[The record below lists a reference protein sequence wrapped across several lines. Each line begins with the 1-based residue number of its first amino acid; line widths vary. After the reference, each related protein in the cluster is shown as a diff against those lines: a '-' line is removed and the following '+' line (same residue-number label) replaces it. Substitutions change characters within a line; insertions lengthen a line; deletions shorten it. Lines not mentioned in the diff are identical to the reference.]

1 MVAGKLR
8 RALDRFYT
16 GDGADNPVRIEIP
29 KGSYRPVFT
38 RNPAGD
44 DAIVA
49 TKPPVELSRDR
60 HDMTALPVVA
70 VIPFIAFTQGIQ
82 ERQLGDSIAQ
92 DICVGL
98 SRFTWFETID
108 YVVARSHCHR
118 RFDPIEV
125 ASRLHAGF
133 CLTGTVRRGGDAFRT
148 TVQLTD
154 ARVGAIIWADEFD
167 LCAGIDDTSQLDRAT
182 QRIVATIG
190 GMFGALATAIWIRSR
205 LKPVDQL
212 SACEA
217 VLCNL
222 RYQSHLADGMYAD
235 AVKTAKQALKADP
248 GFAWG
253 WAAMATLHLDGFAL
267 VAKGGPK
274 DASEQA
280 MWCIQRAL
288 KADPT
293 SAFAHWALALYHLMH
308 GQADETVRAAELAVG
323 HAQGSPFETGAAG
336 ALLSAA
342 GDHDRGQTLINY
354 AVQINPQLPGWVHW
368 GTAIN
373 HLKRSEVEKAFASTR
388 RFSLPECFWDHV
400 LRAAALADAGESDQ
414 ARIEVQRAREL
425 RPELGQ
431 RPRELIA
438 RIVQEP
444 DVQEMILDTIEAAD
458 PGVE

>member
-1 MVAGKLR
+1 VAGKLR
-8 RALDRFYT
+8 RALNRFYT
-16 GDGADNPVRIEIP
+16 GDGAGNPVRIEIP

-38 RNPAGD
+38 RNTAGD
-44 DAIVA
+44 DSIFV

-60 HDMTALPVVA
+60 HGMTTLPVVA

-98 SRFTWFETID
+98 SKFTWFETID
-108 YVVARSHCHR
+108 YLVARSRCHR
-118 RFDPIEV
+118 RFDPIDI
-125 ASRLHAGF
+125 ASRLHADF
-133 CLTGTVRRGGDAFRT
+133 CLTGTVRRNADVFRT

-167 LCAGIDDTSQLDRAT
+167 LCAAIDDVSLLDRAT
-182 QRIVATIG
+182 QRIVAAIG
-190 GMFGALATAIWIRSR
+190 GMFGALATAIWIKSR
-205 LKPVDQL
+205 QKPVHEL

-222 RYQSHLADGMYAD
+222 RYQSQLADGMYAD
-235 AVKTAKQALKADP
+235 AVETAKQALMADP
-248 GFAWG
+248 DFAWG

-280 MWCIQRAL
+280 MSCIQRAL
-288 KADPT
+288 KADPA
-293 SAFAHWALALYHLMH
+293 SAFAHWTLALYHLMH
-308 GQADETVRAAELAVG
+308 GQADETLRAAELAVE

-336 ALLSAA
+336 ALMSAA
-342 GDHDRGQTLINY
+342 GDHDRGQALINH
-354 AVQINPQLPGWVHW
+354 ALQLNPQLPGWVHW

-373 HLKRSEVEKAFASTR
+373 DLKRGEFERAFASTR
-388 RFSLPECFWDHV
+388 QFSLPECFWDHV
-400 LRAAALADAGESDQ
+400 LRAAALAEAGEPQQ
-414 ARIEVQRAREL
+414 ARIEVKRASQL
-425 RPELGQ
+425 RPELRQ
-431 RPRELIA
+431 RARELIA

-444 DVQEMILDTIEAAD
+444 DVQEMIQDTIEAAD